1 MSVQT
6 APSPAVVDRNQ
17 LARRG
22 LTAAAVA
29 LAAVAIVR
37 IVGVALTPE
46 LAAFDP
52 FGWAPIVV
60 VTLFAA
66 VAGTGVYAVV
76 GRRENGDR
84 LFVGLAAVVFLASLT
99 PIWFGAGAIPGMTD
113 VGLALLAVMHL
124 VASVGIVVSLLGRAR
139 GLPA

>member
-1 MSVQT
+1 MSVHT
-6 APSPAVVDRNQ
+6 SSSPVTVDRNQ

-29 LAAVAIVR
+29 LAAVAVVR
-37 IVGVALTPE
+37 VVGVTLAPG
-46 LAAFDP
+46 LAALDP
-52 FGWAPIVV
+52 FGWGPIVV

-66 VAGTGVYAVV
+66 VAGTGVYGLV

-84 LFVGLAAVVFLASLT
+84 LFVWLAVAVFLLSLL
-99 PIWFGAGAIPGMTD
+99 PVWFGAGTIPGITD
-113 VGLALLAVMHL
+113 VGLVLLAVMHL
-124 VASVGIVVSLLGRAR
+124 VASVGIVVPLLGRAR